1 MLITKL
7 INIITTFRSFI
18 KTSIIVL
25 QKTFKID
32 CFKIKTAII
41 RIMLIKINIIC
52 YTINKR
58 IKIKINTQINFQI
71 N

>member
-7 INIITTFRSFI
+7 INIIITFRSFI

-58 IKIKINTQINFQI
+58 IKIKINTQINF
-71 N
+71 